1 MERLVNYDGQ
11 FFGNL
16 EQYSGFVSS
25 VRKSHTGRN
34 NLRLAPTLSVLG
46 FLAQGDTRGLEH
58 SRGNKSKTNKETKSY
73 ACQTELEW
81 MRVAASSPRTG
92 GYPG

>member
-1 MERLVNYDGQ
+1 MERLVKYDGQ

-34 NLRLAPTLSVLG
+34 NLRLAPTLSVLR
-46 FLAQGDTRGLEH
+46 FLA
-58 SRGNKSKTNKETKSY
+58 
-73 ACQTELEW
+73 
-81 MRVAASSPRTG
+81 
-92 GYPG
+92 